1 MLVLFALGGE
11 AYILYKNIFHI
22 MGTTKPL
29 WVPEME
35 IKKNEES
42 GKWKQNWYCWLKN
55 YSNNSKKQTNP

>member
-35 IKKNEES
+35 I
-42 GKWKQNWYCWLKN
+42 
-55 YSNNSKKQTNP
+55 